1 MSPDFGAVSVA
12 ELSSRLRCTDIGLFV
27 RQEFK
32 TAVQNKNYHEVG
44 LHPGQQQSSHRTDAK
59 LLVVVCTCRAE
70 VFQDVV
76 NLDIATLLV
85 FSEICIGI
93 VLRTN
98 LTDNERNLD
107 GRQSDAFLGFGTFCG
122 PGLAERLWRWVE
134 QLVGFGRCGRCLAER
149 WH

>member
-1 MSPDFGAVSVA
+1 M
-12 ELSSRLRCTDIGLFV
+12 
-27 RQEFK
+27 
-32 TAVQNKNYHEVG
+32 G

-107 GRQSDAFLGFGTFCG
+107 GRQSDAFLGFGTAWEPAWLALGRFAAPAWRSDCG
-122 PGLAERLWRWVE
+122 AGWSNWLALGGAGGVWRSDGIDMCWD
-134 QLVGFGRCGRCLAER
+134 FGVADFFSGCGR
-149 WH
+149 